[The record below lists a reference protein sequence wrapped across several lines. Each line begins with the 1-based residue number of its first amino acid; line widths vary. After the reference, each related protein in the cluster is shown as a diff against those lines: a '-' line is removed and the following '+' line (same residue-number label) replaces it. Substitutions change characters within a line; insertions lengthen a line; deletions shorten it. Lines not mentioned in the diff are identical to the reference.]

1 MVRTSSVMAIANTPS
16 LKASTRVLF
25 TAASMTS
32 HGVADV
38 SLTEGLEDAQDNSVS
53 LSPLRSPSGGPMTR
67 LGQFTVRR
75 RRLVLVA
82 GLILLVVAGVV
93 GGSVSK
99 HLSNGGFDDPHSE
112 YSQAARVLQTEFH
125 AGDPNV
131 VLLVTAKDG
140 SVDNPAVRD
149 PDGVVLDVG
158 LAPAAA

>member
-1 MVRTSSVMAIANTPS
+1 
-16 LKASTRVLF
+16 
-25 TAASMTS
+25 
-32 HGVADV
+32 
-38 SLTEGLEDAQDNSVS
+38 
-53 LSPLRSPSGGPMTR
+53 MTR

-112 YSQAARVLQTEFH
+112 YSHAARILQTEFH

-131 VLLVTAKDG
+131 VLLVTAKNG
-140 SVDNPAVRD
+140 NVDSPAVAAE
-149 PDGVVLDVG
+149 G
-158 LAPAAA
+158 LRITQQLAGQPFVTQTAS